1 VARRGLL
8 EQQRRATGLQG
19 PVANLGDLQ
28 MRIGLVRNP
37 LELADGFQMLD
48 EVAQVVVFHG

>member
-1 VARRGLL
+1 
-8 EQQRRATGLQG
+8 
-19 PVANLGDLQ
+19 